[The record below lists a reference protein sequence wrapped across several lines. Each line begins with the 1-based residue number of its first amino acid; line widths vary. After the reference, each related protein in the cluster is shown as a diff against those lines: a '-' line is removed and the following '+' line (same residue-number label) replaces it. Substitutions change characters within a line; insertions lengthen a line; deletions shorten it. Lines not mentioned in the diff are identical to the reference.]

1 MISDPIALAAI
12 IAGITALGFWLDRRY
27 DWAAK
32 VGAGLLI
39 IGIGAVVSNLGLV
52 PLTSPVY
59 AAVTGP
65 VTSLAIVWLL
75 FAVDLRDL
83 KAAGPL
89 MLAAFGIAVAAT
101 AIGAITAT
109 LVFHRGLGHNAW
121 KLAGAMTGT
130 YSGGSLNFVAVG
142 RALGIPAETFAAAN
156 ASDAVMTAIW
166 MGATIVLPLWIGK
179 YYPRPVPQ
187 HVIDDRTAQP
197 RGVNPGSSATRIADR
212 GSRIADRETPVTR
225 AAKTS
230 PDAANTDRAANPAG
244 ARDAAA
250 QAPSTGYATERA
262 TDAANVAPIADDRDP
277 RSAIRDQEP
286 PQAAPQEHPFFAE
299 VPLRILD
306 ISILFTLA
314 FALILAANG
323 MARLVPSVPSVL
335 WLTTFALI
343 VGHVPA
349 VANLKGAMQLGTLA
363 LHMFFAIIGIYSR
376 IAEMLKV
383 GPDVFL
389 FTATVVL
396 IHGALTYL
404 GGRAAR
410 VDVGTTSVASQA
422 AVGGPASAVALAV
435 ARDWPALVLP
445 GIVAGLLGY
454 AAGNYVAFGVAY
466 LLRAIVGG

>member
-52 PLTSPVY
+52 PLSSPVY
-59 AAVTGP
+59 DAVTGP

-89 MLAAFGIAVAAT
+89 MLAAFGIAVLAT

-109 LVFHRGLGHNAW
+109 LIFHEGLGHNAW

-142 RALGIPAETFAAAN
+142 RALGIPPETFAAAN

-187 HVIDDRTAQP
+187 HVTDDPAVEP
-197 RGVNPGSSATRIADR
+197 
-212 GSRIADRETPVTR
+212 
-225 AAKTS
+225 AA
-230 PDAANTDRAANPAG
+230 
-244 ARDAAA
+244 
-250 QAPSTGYATERA
+250 
-262 TDAANVAPIADDRDP
+262 
-277 RSAIRDQEP
+277 
-286 PQAAPQEHPFFAE
+286 QEHPFFAE

-306 ISILFTLA
+306 ISILVTLA

-323 MARLVPSVPSVL
+323 MAKLVPSVPSVL
-335 WLTTFALI
+335 WLTTFALV
-343 VGHVPA
+343 VGHVPTI
-349 VANLKGAMQLGTLA
+349 ANLKGSMQLGTLA

-396 IHGALTYL
+396 IHGSLTYL
-404 GGRAAR
+404 GGRVAR
-410 VDVGTTSVASQA
+410 LDVGTTSVASQA

-466 LLRAIVGG
+466 LMRAIVGG

>member
-1 MISDPIALAAI
+1 VSSNSNSNSILISDPIALAAI

-39 IGIGAVVSNLGLV
+39 IGIGAVVSNMGLV
-52 PLTSPVY
+52 PLSSPVY
-59 AAVTGP
+59 NAVTGP

-187 HVIDDRTAQP
+187 HLMDERTPTTDERVPQP
-197 RGVNPGSSATRIADR
+197 LGVNPGSSAARIADR
-212 GSRIADRETPVTR
+212 RSRIADRETPVTR
-225 AAKTS
+225 TANTT
-230 PDAANTDRAANPAG
+230 PDAASEEPIPSPAGNAANL
-244 ARDAAA
+244 AA
-250 QAPSTGYATERA
+250 T
-262 TDAANVAPIADDRDP
+262 ADNRDP

-286 PQAAPQEHPFFAE
+286 PQAATQEHPFFAE

-314 FALILAANG
+314 FALILAANEMG
-323 MARLVPSVPSVL
+323 KLVPSVPSVL
-335 WLTTFALI
+335 WLTTFALV
-343 VGHVPA
+343 VGHVPTI
-349 VANLKGAMQLGTLA
+349 ANLKGAMQLGTLA

-404 GGRAAR
+404 GGRLAR
-410 VDVGTTSVASQA
+410 LDVGTTSVASQA

-466 LLRAIVGG
+466 LMRAIVGG

>member
-1 MISDPIALAAI
+1 LIANPIALAAI

-39 IGIGAVVSNLGLV
+39 IGLGAVVSNLGLV
-52 PLTSPVY
+52 AATSPVY
-59 AAVTGP
+59 DAVTGP
-65 VTSLAIVWLL
+65 ITSLAIVWLL

-101 AIGAITAT
+101 AIGASVAT
-109 LVFHRGLGHNAW
+109 FIFHRGLGHNAW

-142 RALGIPAETFAAAN
+142 RALDLPADTFAAAN

-166 MGATIVLPLWIGK
+166 MGATILLPLWIGK
-179 YYPRPVPQ
+179 YYPRPVPT
-187 HVIDDRTAQP
+187 HVIDDR
-197 RGVNPGSSATRIADR
+197 RSSI
-212 GSRIADRETPVTR
+212 V
-225 AAKTS
+225 
-230 PDAANTDRAANPAG
+230 
-244 ARDAAA
+244 
-250 QAPSTGYATERA
+250 
-262 TDAANVAPIADDRDP
+262 
-277 RSAIRDQEP
+277 DQEP
-286 PQAAPQEHPFFAE
+286 PQAATDEHPFFTE

-306 ISILFTLA
+306 LSILITLA
-314 FALILAANG
+314 FTLILAANG
-323 MARLVPSVPSVL
+323 MAKLVPSVPSVL
-335 WLTTFALI
+335 WLTTLALAI
-343 VGHVPA
+343 GHVPA
-349 VANLKGAMQLGTLA
+349 IANLKGSMQLGTLA

-376 IAEMLKV
+376 IAQMLEV

-396 IHGALTYL
+396 IHGTLTYV
-404 GGRAAR
+404 GGRVAR
-410 VDVGTTSVASQA
+410 LDVGTTSVASQA

-435 ARDWPALVLP
+435 AREWPALVLP

-466 LLRAIVGG
+466 LMRALVGG

>member
-12 IAGITALGFWLDRRY
+12 IAGLTALGFWLDRRY

-39 IGIGAVVSNLGLV
+39 IGLGAVVSNLGLV
-52 PLTSPVY
+52 PPSSPVY
-59 AAVTGP
+59 DAVTGP

-101 AIGAITAT
+101 AIGAIFAT
-109 LVFHRGLGHNAW
+109 LIFHEGLGHNAW

-142 RALGIPAETFAAAN
+142 RALGIPPETFAAAN

-187 HVIDDRTAQP
+187 HLADDRAPQD
-197 RGVNPGSSATRIADR
+197 RGADPGSSGPRIAHR
-212 GSRIADRETPVTR
+212 ASRIADREMPVTR
-225 AAKTS
+225 A
-230 PDAANTDRAANPAG
+230 RG
-244 ARDAAA
+244 
-250 QAPSTGYATERA
+250 
-262 TDAANVAPIADDRDP
+262 
-277 RSAIRDQEP
+277 QEP
-286 PQAAPQEHPFFAE
+286 SPATTHEHPFFAE

-314 FALILAANG
+314 FALILASNG
-323 MARLVPSVPSVL
+323 MAKLVPSVPSVL

-343 VGHVPA
+343 VGHVP
-349 VANLKGAMQLGTLA
+349 VIANLKGSMQLGTLA

-389 FTATVVL
+389 FTATIVL
-396 IHGALTYL
+396 VHGTLTYL
-404 GGRAAR
+404 GGRLAR
-410 VDVGTTSVASQA
+410 LDVGTTSVASQA

-466 LLRAIVGG
+466 LMRAIVGG